1 MKFELGFASNMDA
14 DLEYAKRKLKG
25 NFKKFNIFEEKN
37 KYNNVVVYIEI
48 ETLKELSEFIDC
60 IGSVVLDSE
69 ELTVYDDYLE

>member
-1 MKFELGFASNMDA
+1 MKFELRFASDMDA
-14 DLEYAKRKLKG
+14 DLEYAKKKLKG

-37 KYNNVVVYIEI
+37 KYNNVVVYIEL